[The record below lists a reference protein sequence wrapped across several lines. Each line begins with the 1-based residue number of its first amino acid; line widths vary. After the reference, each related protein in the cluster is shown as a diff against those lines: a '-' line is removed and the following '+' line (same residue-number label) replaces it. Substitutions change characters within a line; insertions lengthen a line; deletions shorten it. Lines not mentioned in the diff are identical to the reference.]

1 MAYPLIGRIK
11 KIMSQFDG
19 SYEMSKLVDERHDEL
34 DEAVKASD
42 IDSAIRS
49 RMEQMGV
56 RREVISLALE
66 SVEYEEILASMTRQ
80 ITGVIARYDLA
91 DQIDSARDVA

>member
-1 MAYPLIGRIK
+1 MSFTLIGRLK
-11 KIMSQFDG
+11 KIMVQFDR

-34 DEAVKASD
+34 DDAVKASD
-42 IDSAIRS
+42 IEAGLRS
-49 RMEQMGV
+49 RMEQLGV
-56 RREVISLALE
+56 RREVISLAME
-66 SVEYEEILASMTRQ
+66 SAEYEEILASMTRQ

>member
-1 MAYPLIGRIK
+1 MSYTLIGRIK
-11 KIMSQFDG
+11 KIIAQFDS

-56 RREVISLALE
+56 RREVIGLAME
-66 SVEYEEILASMTRQ
+66 SVEYEEILASMTLQ
-80 ITGVIARYDLA
+80 LTGVIARYDLA
-91 DQIDSARDVA
+91 DQIDSARDAA